1 MLLGHTLGKLDG
13 HLGVDQAPILPTSG
27 PFFRNVHHDQIQHFQ
42 QAVIGRKHRFGLGH
56 LVQLAVEALDGER
69 TTAASPK
76 RNL

>member
-13 HLGVDQAPILPTSG
+13 YLGVDQAPILPTSG
-27 PFFRNVHHDQIQHFQ
+27 PFFRNVHHDQMQHFQ

-56 LVQLAVEALDGER
+56 LMQLTVGALDDER
-69 TTAASPK
+69 TTDASPK